1 MGHVTTTIIL
11 RLVPSME
18 RIAVK
23 VLKQTAVSATSVD
36 AMKLKAN
43 NVVYKL
49 HIKLTQSNAT
59 IRKPILCR
67 VKNRTEYM
75 VRRWPRL

>member
-1 MGHVTTTIIL
+1 MMGHVTTIIIL
-11 RLVPSME
+11 RLAPSME

-43 NVVYKL
+43 NVVYTTHK
-49 HIKLTQSNAT
+49 TYS
-59 IRKPILCR
+59 
-67 VKNRTEYM
+67 V
-75 VRRWPRL
+75 